1 MTPVDYVARTVVAAA
16 FHPPRDPLGVVQ
28 ITSHRRLSFNDYLSS
43 LEAYGY
49 EVKETAYTQW
59 RDHLQ
64 QYADDM
70 SAKGGEAHA
79 L

>member
-16 FHPPRDPLGVVQ
+16 IHPPRDPLGVVQ
-28 ITSHRRLSFNDYLSS
+28 ITSQRRLSFNEYLSS

-49 EVKETAYTQW
+49 PVKGTSYTKWRELLEQYVDSMGAYKEV
-59 RDHLQ
+59 
-64 QYADDM
+64 
-70 SAKGGEAHA
+70 HA